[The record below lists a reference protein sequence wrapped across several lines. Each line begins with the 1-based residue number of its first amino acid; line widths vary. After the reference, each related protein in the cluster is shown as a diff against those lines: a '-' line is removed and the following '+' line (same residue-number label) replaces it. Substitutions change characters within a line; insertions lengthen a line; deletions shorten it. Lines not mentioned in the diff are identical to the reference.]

1 MTDVVDPN
9 LARCATCG
17 KYFIQHVEKW
27 SRYATCG
34 KFKGKPEGMQGREDK
49 SEDEVR
55 GMLKDKLEDEV
66 AE

>member
-1 MTDVVDPN
+1 MTDTVDPN

-34 KFKGKPEGMQGREDK
+34 KFK
-49 SEDEVR
+49 
-55 GMLKDKLEDEV
+55 DKLEGVIPQDKLEAV
-66 AE
+66 PRET

>member
-1 MTDVVDPN
+1 MTDAVDPN

-34 KFKGKPEGMQGREDK
+34 KFK
-49 SEDEVR
+49 
-55 GMLKDKLEDEV
+55 DKLEGVISQDKLEGFAV
-66 AE
+66 QTPQGQTGGSAP